1 MKKTLQTISAIHF
14 STFPRT
20 EPPRSFVHS
29 VVSVFQTYDATIG
42 TAALV
47 KGLSS
52 DAVMA
57 VLRADLCKLGFE
69 IESGKTKAAKLKRPV
84 FFGQDGKPSRQYEID
99 GFNPAWRCG
108 IEIEAGR
115 AWMGNAV
122 YRDLIQAMV
131 MVDLEHLIL
140 AVPMIYKYQSGG
152 RPTSSKDYENTISVA
167 DAIYS
172 HTRIKMPYSLTILGY

>member
-1 MKKTLQTISAIHF
+1 MSNAAEPALHF

-20 EPPRSFVHS
+20 QAPIHFVPEIVSAFRAHS
-29 VVSVFQTYDATIG
+29 ASIG
-42 TAALV
+42 TIALA

-52 DAVMA
+52 DAVMQI
-57 VLRADLCKLGFE
+57 LRDDLCKLGFE
-69 IESGKTKAAKLKRPV
+69 IEAGKSTTAKLKRPV

-99 GFNPAWRCG
+99 GFHPEWHCG

-131 MVDLEHLIL
+131 MVDLDHLIL
-140 AVPMIYKYQSGG
+140 AVPLTYKYVNGG
-152 RPTSSKDYENTISVA
+152 RPVVSKDYENTISVA
-167 DAIYS
+167 DALFS
-172 HTRIKMPYSLTILGY
+172 HTRIRMPYSLTIIGY